1 MKKLISIMALCC
13 VAVTFFITPLAQA
26 EAKTQSDYQKEIDEL
41 KAREAEIDK
50 QLEQVDQELE
60 NAEAKQSVV
69 KSQIEN
75 LEGQIATYTRQID
88 ALNADIAQ
96 KDAEIQQTQAEI
108 DENYELFKKRLKAMY
123 MSDDATTL
131 GVLFGSQTFAEFLT
145 AAEVSKRVAE
155 HDQQLIDTLTDQ
167 MKQIEQAKAAIE
179 QNRSE
184 VQASKAELDA
194 KKAELNEAYRS
205 NTALVVQIRSSKSQ
219 FSDDLKAVQQRRAA
233 AEAEMNDFMNSIDSG
248 GELSP
253 GGWLW
258 PVAGYTYISSG
269 YGYRTYDNSFHKGI
283 DIPAPA
289 GTPVRA
295 AKGGI
300 VARAEYSSSYGN
312 VVVINHGGRYS
323 TLYAHNTSLAV
334 SEGQTVTQGQII
346 AYVGNT
352 GDSDGNHCHFELWYQ
367 GKTQDPEKY
376 V

>member
-1 MKKLISIMALCC
+1 MKKLLTIIVACC
-13 VAVTFFITPLAQA
+13 AAFSVLVCSSAEVVAKSL
-26 EAKTQSDYQKEIDEL
+26 DEL
-41 KAREAEIDK
+41 KAEE
-50 QLEQVDQELE
+50 QELKNRE
-60 NAEAKQSVV
+60 NEINDALNALNDDIQNAEAKLNAV
-69 KSQIEN
+69 KAQISN
-75 LEGQIATYTRQID
+75 LESQIATYTAKID

-96 KDAEIQQTQAEI
+96 KDAEIQQTQASI
-108 DENYELFKKRLKAMY
+108 DENYELFKKRLRAMY

-131 GVLFGSQTFAEFLT
+131 GVLFGSQSFAEFLT

-155 HDQQLIDTLTDQ
+155 HDQRLIDTLTEQ
-167 MKQIEQAKAAIE
+167 MKQVEQAKAAIE

-184 VQASKAELDA
+184 LLTDKAELDA
-194 KKAELNEAYRS
+194 KRADLNQAYRE
-205 NTALVVQIRSSKSQ
+205 NTSLVNQINADRNTLSAEQKEVQR
-219 FSDDLKAVQQRRAA
+219 RRAA
-233 AEAEMNDFMNSIDSG
+233 AEKEIQDLMNSMDSG

-258 PVAGYTYISSG
+258 PVRGYTYISSG
-269 YGYRTYDNSFHKGI
+269 YGYRTYDDSFHKGI

-295 AKGGI
+295 SKDGT
-300 VARAEYSSSYGN
+300 VARANYSTSYGN
-312 VVVINHGGRYS
+312 VVVINHGGQYS

-334 SEGQTVTQGQII
+334 SFGQKVTQGQII

-367 GKTQDPEKY
+367 EKTQDPEKY

>member
-1 MKKLISIMALCC
+1 MYK
-13 VAVTFFITPLAQA
+13 
-26 EAKTQSDYQKEIDEL
+26 
-41 KAREAEIDK
+41 
-50 QLEQVDQELE
+50 
-60 NAEAKQSVV
+60 
-69 KSQIEN
+69 
-75 LEGQIATYTRQID
+75 RQ
-88 ALNADIAQ
+88 
-96 KDAEIQQTQAEI
+96 
-108 DENYELFKKRLKAMY
+108 
-123 MSDDATTL
+123 
-131 GVLFGSQTFAEFLT
+131 
-145 AAEVSKRVAE
+145 
-155 HDQQLIDTLTDQ
+155 DQQLIDTLTDQ